1 MIVVAKMSYPHAHIS
16 RREVL
21 GRLGIA
27 VVASA
32 FPELALS
39 RAAFAVQQGSPET
52 VRVPDTIYLPTP
64 REVVTAMLEM
74 ANVGRSDVVY
84 DLGSGDG
91 RICIAAVKEFGA
103 RRAVGIELDDARIQE
118 ANENARRARVT
129 NRVEFRRRDL
139 FETDLREATVVA
151 LYLSVAINV
160 RLHSKFT
167 QELRPGARIVSHHFD
182 MGDWKPVETRTVSG
196 RMVYLWTL
204 TGTR

>member
-1 MIVVAKMSYPHAHIS
+1 MPHPHIS

-21 GRLGIA
+21 GRLGTA
-27 VVASA
+27 VAASA
-32 FPELALS
+32 FPAHALG
-39 RAAFAVQQGSPET
+39 RAALAVQQGGAET
-52 VRVPDTIYLPTP
+52 VRAPDTIYLPTP

-74 ANVGRSDVVY
+74 AHVGTSDVVY

-103 RRAVGIELDDARIQE
+103 RRAVGIELDEARVRE
-118 ANENARRARVT
+118 AYEIARRARVT
-129 NRVEFRRRDL
+129 NRVEFRRQDL

-151 LYLSVAINV
+151 LYLSVALNV

-182 MGDWKPVETRTVSG
+182 MGDWQPDETRTVSG

-204 TGTR
+204 GGPR